1 LPLLNYKSS
10 VKNNDVKLFDV
21 FYGKAEEDNLEMDWT
36 PKAYVYKSI

>member
-1 LPLLNYKSS
+1 LHYKSS